1 MTGGAAFEGPARSAA
16 DECAELDR
24 AIAALEGQRGVLGD
38 EVVET
43 ALGPL
48 RERRRRAERQ
58 LTGEQ
63 RKLVTVL
70 FADLVDFTTLSRGLD
85 AEDTRAVVAAY
96 FDAWQ
101 QVITTHG
108 GVVEKFIGDAVMAV
122 FGLHHA
128 REDDAHRAIRAALAM
143 RDGLPELNRA
153 LDERYGVTLA
163 MRVGVDSGEVVV
175 STLDERSG
183 TDFVVVGDTVN
194 RASRLQSA
202 APVNAVLVSADAHR
216 PARGWF
222 AVEPLVGLRLKGID
236 EPVDAFVVRSER
248 PRGFHLDR
256 ARGVEG
262 VETRTVGRD
271 VELRQLQELLWD
283 TVEDRRY
290 TVVTVVGDAGVGKSR
305 LLLDFDRW
313 LGERSEDVWW
323 FRGRATP
330 SDENRAGALL
340 RDLMATRFGVQESDP
355 PPVVRAKAEAGVRLA
370 FPDDSDAARHARTV
384 AAWLG
389 FELDDGAGLPRDP
402 QVLRDQ
408 ATTLLAR
415 YFAALSRSAPVVV
428 LLEDLHW
435 ADDGSL
441 RWLDAAAETLRER
454 QVLVV
459 ATARP
464 TLLEQRPLW
473 GEGLEHH
480 RRLGLQPLSRRESRA
495 LLRELLQHVE
505 DLPATVV
512 DLVADAA
519 EGNPFYI
526 EELVTWLVDAGV
538 IERGSPSWRVRAD
551 RIGAVAVPSTLRGV
565 LQARLDALTMAER
578 VVLQRASVVGRV
590 FWDDAVDHL
599 DDGTGAPTSS
609 ALDQLHRRELV
620 FQREQSAFDSAREFL
635 FKHALLRDVAYEGV
649 LRSRR
654 AAYHAQAARWLA
666 EVTERTGRVDEYAA
680 LIAEHLDRA
689 GDPAAASWYLRA
701 AQHARSIHALTE
713 AVRLLSRGIELAAD
727 ADADAD
733 AALRFDLH
741 SAREQVHD
749 RMGERTRQLADLDAM
764 AQVADEL
771 DDPLR
776 QVRLLTARS
785 QAAFENSEYDSASRS
800 AEEAAAVAARAG
812 LVREEA
818 DALLGWGKSLTWH
831 GQNAEARRVLDQAL
845 SRARD
850 AGDSALEAETLRYL
864 SMLCG
869 NQGEYDTALELL
881 HQAQEVL
888 RESGDAEARS
898 VVLAQTATALFQL
911 GRYAE
916 AQAVLEQA
924 LPVFRLSG
932 HRYRVGIVLGNLA
945 STGLMLRRV
954 AEARRWCEEA
964 VEIATALDDRESLA
978 TSLDVLGQ
986 LDVVLGRWN
995 AAAQR
1000 LCAALQIADAVPAAA
1015 LQTDCLAWLGE
1026 VELARG
1032 DVELAL
1038 ELAQRAVAVAGQ
1050 AELVTEAATADLAL
1064 GRVATAAGEADVAQA
1079 ALERAVHR
1087 FRGLGL
1093 QAAAREGEAG
1103 LAALA
1108 AARGDWD
1115 DAVRRVE
1122 PLLTHLDVEGLSG
1135 SYRPERVLETCW
1147 RVLQHQGDERATQ
1160 VAQRSRAYLEAT
1172 ARAVGDERLAAEYL
1186 SEPTRARLLQRSAP
1200 PA

>member
-1 MTGGAAFEGPARSAA
+1 MTGGAAFDGPARTAA

-24 AIAALEGQRGVLGD
+24 AIAALEAQRDVLGD
-38 EVVET
+38 DVVDT
-43 ALGPL
+43 ALRPL
-48 RERRRRAERQ
+48 RDRRQRAERQ
-58 LTGEQ
+58 VNGEQ
-63 RKLVTVL
+63 RKLVSVL

-101 QVITTHG
+101 KVITTHG

-128 REDDAHRAIRAALAM
+128 HEDDAQRAIRAALAM
-143 RDGLPELNRA
+143 RDGLPALNA
-153 LDERYGVTLA
+153 TLVERYGVTLA

-175 STLDERSG
+175 STLDERVG

-194 RASRLQSA
+194 RASRLQAA
-202 APVNAVLVSADAHR
+202 APLNGVLVSADAHR
-216 PARGWF
+216 PVRGWF
-222 AVEPLVGLRLKGID
+222 AVEPLTGLHLKGID

-283 TVEDRRY
+283 TVEDRRF

-323 FRGRATP
+323 FRGRATA
-330 SDENRAGALL
+330 SDQNRAGALL
-340 RDLMATRFGVQESDP
+340 RDMMATRFGVQESDP
-355 PPVVRAKAEAGVRLA
+355 PPVVRAKAEAGVRQA
-370 FPDDSDAARHARTV
+370 FPDEPAATQHARTV

-389 FELDDGAGLPRDP
+389 FELDDVGPSLPREP
-402 QVLRDQ
+402 QALRDQ
-408 ATTLLAR
+408 ATTLLGR
-415 YFAALSRSAPVVV
+415 YFAQLSESAPVVILV
-428 LLEDLHW
+428 EDLHW

-441 RWLDAAAETLRER
+441 RWLDAAADVLRER
-454 QVLVV
+454 PVLVV
-459 ATARP
+459 ATARR

-495 LLRELLQHVE
+495 LLRELLQHVQE
-505 DLPATVV
+505 LPSSVV

-538 IERGSPSWRVRAD
+538 IERGSPHWRVRED

-599 DDGTGAPTSS
+599 DDGTAAPTSA

-620 FQREQSAFDSAREFL
+620 FQREQSAFDTAREFL

-649 LRSRR
+649 LRTRR
-654 AAYHAQAARWLA
+654 SAYHAQAARWLV

-689 GDPAAASWYLRA
+689 GDPAAARWYLRA
-701 AQHARSIHALTE
+701 AYHARSIHALTE
-713 AVRLLSRGIELAAD
+713 AVRLLTRGIDLSAD
-727 ADADAD
+727 AEAP
-733 AALRFDLH
+733 LRFDLLA
-741 SAREQVHD
+741 AREQVLD
-749 RMGERTRQLADLDAM
+749 RMGERARQLADLDSM
-764 AQVADEL
+764 AEIARRL
-771 DDPLR
+771 DDPGR
-776 QVRLLTARS
+776 HVVLLASRS
-785 QAAFENSEYDSASRS
+785 QAAFENSEYDRASQSAR
-800 AEEAAAVAARAG
+800 EAAEVAARAG

-818 DALLGWGKSLTWH
+818 EALLWWGKSLTWH
-831 GQNAEARRVLDQAL
+831 GHNVEARRVLDQAL
-845 SRARD
+845 RRARD
-850 AGDSALEAETLRYL
+850 AVDQGLEAETLRYL
-864 SMLCG
+864 SMLSG
-869 NQGEYDTALELL
+869 NQGEYGTALELL

-888 RESGDAEARS
+888 RESGDTEARS

-932 HRYRVGIVLGNLA
+932 HRYRVGIALGNLA

-954 AEARRWCEEA
+954 AEARRWCDEA
-964 VEIATALDDRESLA
+964 IEISTALDDRESLA
-978 TSLDVLGQ
+978 TNLDVLAQ

-995 AAAQR
+995 AAAER
-1000 LCAALQIADAVPAAA
+1000 LRAALTVADAVPATA
-1015 LQTDCLAWLGE
+1015 LQTDCLAWLGV

-1032 DVELAL
+1032 SVEEALAFT
-1038 ELAQRAVAVAGQ
+1038 QRAAATAQEG
-1050 AELVTEAATADLAL
+1050 ELVLEAGTADLAL
-1064 GRVATAAGEADVAQA
+1064 GRVATAAGRFDLAQK
-1079 ALERAVHR
+1079 ALTRAVRR

-1093 QAAAREGEAG
+1093 AAAAREGEAG
-1103 LAALA
+1103 LAAVDVA
-1108 AARGDWD
+1108 SGHGA
-1115 DAVRRVE
+1115 DALRRVE
-1122 PLLTHLDVEGLSG
+1122 ALLPHLDLDGLTG
-1135 SYRPERVLETCW
+1135 SYRPELVLETCW
-1147 RVLQHQGDERATQ
+1147 TVLQHEHDPRAAE
-1160 VAQRSRAYLEAT
+1160 VAEASRAYLEAV
-1172 ARAVGDERLAAEYL
+1172 ARQIGDEQLAAEYL
-1186 SEPTRARLLQRSAP
+1186 SEATRARLLSRSAP
-1200 PA
+1200 PG